1 MIRKYERNSKNVN
14 QNDSLFFYLGDC
26 PATLKINYKGENFE
40 IIAVVD
46 GDKRVYKNDER
57 VDLDIADLYNS
68 DEELNKD
75 IEKDILEIENNN
87 WFSLIIIDKDGKEY
101 ETEEIIYSLKELEE
115 LTDEEIQD
123 LIEKNVK

>member
-1 MIRKYERNSKNVN
+1 MIKEFERNLENVN

-26 PATLKINYKGENFE
+26 PAKLKINYKGENFK
-40 IIAVVD
+40 ILAVVD

-57 VDLDIADLYNS
+57 IDLDIADLYNS

-87 WFSLIIIDKDGKEY
+87 WFSLIIIDKDEKEY
-101 ETEEIIYSLKELEE
+101 ETEEIIYSLKELKE
-115 LTDEEIQD
+115 LTDEEIKD